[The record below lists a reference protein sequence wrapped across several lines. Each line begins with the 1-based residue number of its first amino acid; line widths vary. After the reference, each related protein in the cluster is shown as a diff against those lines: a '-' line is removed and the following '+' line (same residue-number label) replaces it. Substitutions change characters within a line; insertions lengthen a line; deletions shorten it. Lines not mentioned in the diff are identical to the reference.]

1 MRRLEIQNE
10 THPLFEPLRV
20 SYCDSFLDRF
30 KGLMFCSQL
39 SPNEGIVL
47 AESSESRL
55 NSAIHMF
62 FMKFDIATI
71 WVNTKGIV
79 VDAKLARKWRP
90 YYSPIAPARFTIE
103 TRPEYLSFFIIG
115 DQLAFHDV

>member
-1 MRRLEIQNE
+1 MRRLEIYNE
-10 THPLFEPLRV
+10 THPLFEPLQAG
-20 SYCDSFLDRF
+20 YCDSFLDRL
-30 KGLMFCSQL
+30 KGLMFRTQL

-47 AESSESRL
+47 VEKSESRL

-62 FMKFDIATI
+62 FMKFDISTI

-79 VDAKLARKWRP
+79 VDVKLARKWRP
-90 YYSPIAPARFTIE
+90 YYSPAVPARYTIE
-103 TRPEYLSFFIIG
+103 TRPEYLSYFKIG